1 MTVIEDVMTKSPKVV
16 SHGSPL
22 SEASEIMRECNI
34 RHLPV
39 VNTKGQVIGLISERD
54 IRLVNS
60 LPRNFVC
67 TVDDVMTPNPYIVQ
81 KGAPLSQVVSE
92 MRIQKYGAAIIVDD
106 IGQVCGVFTTIDA
119 LSVLSDLVR
128 RSA

>member
-1 MTVIEDVMTKSPKVV
+1 MPIIEDVMTKSPKVI
-16 SHGSPL
+16 SHGAPL
-22 SEASEIMRECNI
+22 SEASEIMRACNI

-39 VNTKGQVIGLISERD
+39 VNIKGEVIGMISERD

-67 TVDDVMTPNPYIVQ
+67 TVDDVMTPSPYIVQ
-81 KGAPLSQVVSE
+81 KGAPLTQVILE
-92 MRIQKYGAAIIVDD
+92 MRVHKYGAAIVVDD

-128 RSA
+128 RTA

>member
-39 VNTKGQVIGLISERD
+39 VNIKGQVIGIVTERD

-67 TVDDVMTPNPYIVQ
+67 TVDDVMTGAPYIVQ
-81 KGAPLSQVVSE
+81 KGAPLAQVVSE
-92 MRIQKYGAAIIVDD
+92 MRAQKYGAAIVVDD